1 MDIRISVE
9 PHDAA
14 PTPAPAPAPAGDGQH
29 EGAARPANS
38 LGPASSRRVKGQDMR
53 LKMQVDPAPSP
64 SFTFRPYSSMVPQNQ
79 FKLQWPQSP
88 VGGPQFFTP
97 RARPQTAGRLSTL
110 VQPPNRTPRA
120 WQKMQQRDQE
130 EAEAH
135 TPRERLHPPASAGR
149 HRPGWLSARR
159 EPSGHDSA
167 RVQSARAHRPP
178 EWKSGAESLGSTVNS
193 GTMKHTGGEPVT
205 PHVQTS
211 SFEQIVQEEER
222 HAREEMR
229 EYRDKLFENPKRR
242 FTKREMENFCL
253 KLQGSTDTQ
262 QMHRICAKAQED
274 RSYEDCTFLC
284 KMLSKCNFVQQ
295 NMSPP
300 TMLAISRCIKGRSL
314 APGEDLLIDDK
325 TPQIIVLVQGLLAE
339 PESGTMM
346 KQGEYI
352 LRMPK
357 NVQSFKPSASS
368 KWGRSFSKVSLGFT
382 LNRKKTMSSLGVN
395 RRKSVDSSSEA
406 RSSANPSASSSR
418 TASPEPS
425 PHTPDPSPLVSCYAS
440 LSLALSRSLSLSVC
454 VFESECECVSVYVC
468 GVKKRR
474 EKRRLLCLESQR
486 LQQAHSVL
494 GLGPWSG
501 VLPLTGYLPSAGTI
515 WTSVLGCAATAVVMC
530 FCFDFL
536 NLCPSFTPLL
546 QPCTC
551 VHMSRSLA
559 ELVSCLSAE
568 PVPAND

>member
-1 MDIRISVE
+1 VLATEHSGRVIPQLQGKGQGLEAPLSPPCSSLSLPLQPHRAARPVVMDIRISVE
-9 PHDAA
+9 PHDASPA
-14 PTPAPAPAPAGDGQH
+14 PAPAPAPAGDGQH

-53 LKMQVDPAPSP
+53 LKMQEDPAPSP
-64 SFTFRPYSSMVPQNQ
+64 SFTFRPYSSTVPQNQ

-88 VGGPQFFTP
+88 AAGQQFFTP

-120 WQKMQQRDQE
+120 WQKMQQRDEE

-135 TPRERLHPPASAGR
+135 TPRQRLHHPASAGR

-159 EPSGHDSA
+159 EPSGHDST

-193 GTMKHTGGEPVT
+193 GPVNHTGGEPVT

-253 KLQGSTDTQ
+253 RLQGSTDTQ

-300 TMLAISRCIKGRSL
+300 AMLAISRCIKGRSL
-314 APGEDLLIDDK
+314 APGEDLPIDDK
-325 TPQIIVLVQGLLAE
+325 APQLIVLVQGLLAE

-357 NVQSFKPSASS
+357 NVQSFKPSAPS
-368 KWGRSFSKVSLGFT
+368 KWGKSFSKVTLGVT
-382 LNRKKTMSSLGVN
+382 LNRKKTMSSLGVT
-395 RRKSVDSSSEA
+395 RRPSVDSSRKSVDSSSEA
-406 RSSANPSASSSR
+406 RSSDNPSACSSR

-425 PHTPDPSPLVSCYAS
+425 PHTTDPSPMVSCYAS
-440 LSLALSRSLSLSVC
+440 ISLASSLCLSLHVC
-454 VFESECECVSVYVC
+454 LKVNVNVY
-468 GVKKRR
+468 
-474 EKRRLLCLESQR
+474 
-486 LQQAHSVL
+486 
-494 GLGPWSG
+494 
-501 VLPLTGYLPSAGTI
+501 GYMY
-515 WTSVLGCAATAVVMC
+515 AA
-530 FCFDFL
+530 
-536 NLCPSFTPLL
+536 
-546 QPCTC
+546 
-551 VHMSRSLA
+551 
-559 ELVSCLSAE
+559 
-568 PVPAND
+568 

>member
-1 MDIRISVE
+1 MDIRITVE
-9 PHDAA
+9 PHDAS
-14 PTPAPAPAPAGDGQH
+14 PAPAPAGDGQH
-29 EGAARPANS
+29 EGASRPANN

-53 LKMQVDPAPSP
+53 LKLQLEPAPSP
-64 SFTFRPYSSMVPQNQ
+64 AFTFRPSSSTVPQNQ

-88 VGGPQFFTP
+88 APAGPQAFTP
-97 RARPQTAGRLSTL
+97 RARPQTASRLFTL
-110 VQPPNRTPRA
+110 VQSPNRTPRA
-120 WQKMQQRDQE
+120 WQKMQRDQE

-159 EPSGHDSA
+159 EPSDHDST

-178 EWKSGAESLGSTVNS
+178 EWKLGEETHGSLSTVNS
-193 GTMKHTGGEPVT
+193 GPVNHTGGEPVT

-229 EYRDKLFENPKRR
+229 EYRDKLFQNPKRR

-253 KLQGSTDTQ
+253 KLLGSTDTQ

-325 TPQIIVLVQGLLAE
+325 MPQIIVLVQGLLAE

-357 NVQSFKPSASS
+357 NVQNLKPPALS
-368 KWGRSFSKVSLGFT
+368 KWGRSLSKVSLGTIFT
-382 LNRKKTMSSLGVN
+382 RKKSTSSLGVT

-406 RSSANPSASSSR
+406 RSSANPSAASSR

-425 PHTPDPSPLVSCYAS
+425 PRSPDPSPLVSCYAS
-440 LSLALSRSLSLSVC
+440 LSYSLSLSMC
-454 VFESECECVSVYVC
+454 V
-468 GVKKRR
+468 
-474 EKRRLLCLESQR
+474 
-486 LQQAHSVL
+486 
-494 GLGPWSG
+494 
-501 VLPLTGYLPSAGTI
+501 
-515 WTSVLGCAATAVVMC
+515 
-530 FCFDFL
+530 
-536 NLCPSFTPLL
+536 
-546 QPCTC
+546 
-551 VHMSRSLA
+551 
-559 ELVSCLSAE
+559 
-568 PVPAND
+568 